1 MTKRLP
7 IVGVLGSGNN
17 EHATRAAQ
25 VGNWL
30 ATQPVHLLTG
40 GGGGVMTAVSRAF
53 QAVPTGVG
61 LVVGIIPCSKNDP
74 AVPKAGC
81 PNPYVELA
89 IMTHLPLSGAEDTD
103 ERSRNHINVLSSD
116 VLIALPG
123 RDGTTSEVALALR
136 YNRPICAYLDRRSDI
151 PSLPDDVQV
160 FAAFEQIK
168 DFVRHCLTLG
178 GT

>member
-1 MTKRLP
+1 MQEVSSAEQTCKLGPRVALSEQGVDMRKRLP

-25 VGNWL
+25 VGNWF

-53 QAVPTGVG
+53 QAVPTRVG

-89 IMTHLPLSGAEDTD
+89 IMTHLPLSGAEGTD
-103 ERSRNHINVLSSD
+103 ERSRSHKRAELRCAD
-116 VLIALPG
+116 CTAGTRRHHERGGARAALQPA
-123 RDGTTSEVALALR
+123 DLR
-136 YNRPICAYLDRRSDI
+136 
-151 PSLPDDVQV
+151 
-160 FAAFEQIK
+160 
-168 DFVRHCLTLG
+168 
-178 GT
+178 